1 MKKVELE
8 KQIAELKKQI
18 AELEEKLAELKQ
30 KHEKL
35 FRRHDM
41 LFEKDYNLVKAIER
55 ALMEY
60 KRNNAVTGSI
70 IK

>member
-1 MKKVELE
+1 MKKAELE
-8 KQIAELKKQI
+8 KQVADLQ
-18 AELEEKLAELKQ
+18 EKLAELNK
-30 KHEKL
+30 KHENL

-60 KRNNAVTGSI
+60 KRNNAITGSI
-70 IK
+70 IE